1 MKSLKEWAT
10 VVKALENGDQTVIL
24 RKGGILETSSGF
36 NLESKKFLLFPTF
49 EHQELSHIKPQFQ
62 DYLKNV
68 KENIPKEGY
77 NKLSS
82 YAEVIEDVEVSSVDK
97 INELTP
103 FHIWSDSY
111 IVERINWMPEK
122 PMRAVLLR
130 VYKIP
135 EFDIPLKP
143 EYEGC
148 KSWIDINADTETGTS
163 VLSDSELDSRVK
175 KFREIVN

>member
-1 MKSLKEWAT
+1 MKSLKEWAI
-10 VVKALENGDQTVIL
+10 VVKALENGDQSVIL

-36 NLESKKFLLFPTF
+36 NMESKKFLLFPTF

-122 PMRAVLLR
+122 PMRAALLR

-148 KSWIDINADTETGTS
+148 KSWIDIKANTETGTS
-163 VLSDSELDSRVK
+163 VLSDSELDSKVK

>member
-36 NLESKKFLLFPTF
+36 NMESKKFLLFPTF

-82 YAEVIEDVEVSSVDK
+82 YAEVIEDVEVSSTDK

-111 IVERINWMPEK
+111 IAERINWMPEK

-135 EFDIPLKP
+135 EFNIPLKP
-143 EYEGC
+143 EYQGC
-148 KSWIDINADTETGTS
+148 KSWIDINANTETGTS
-163 VLSDSELDSRVK
+163 VLMDSELDSRLK